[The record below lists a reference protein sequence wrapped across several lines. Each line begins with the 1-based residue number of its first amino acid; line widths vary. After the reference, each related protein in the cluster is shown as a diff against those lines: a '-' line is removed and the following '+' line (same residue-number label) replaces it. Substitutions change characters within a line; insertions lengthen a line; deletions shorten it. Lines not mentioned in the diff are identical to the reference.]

1 MGIDG
6 AGGALSR
13 AHPVLPARTLGIT
26 LVAALP
32 LLVLLSVRVGVTG
45 VLDLSQTLQGVGA
58 ALGLGAP
65 LEERLQIIVELR
77 LWHALTAAGVGA
89 ALSLSGVLIQGL
101 FRNGLAA
108 PSVIGVTG
116 GATLGATAAILLMSG
131 YGPAFLTSLGDAH
144 EPALATLR
152 HAGLLTF
159 LVPAFG
165 FIGAVAVVF
174 LVAGLS
180 SRAGRFSVPTLL
192 LTGIAVNTCIAGVLS
207 LVSSLLLDDW
217 DVSRAIFVWTFGTL
231 ADRSIYHVLTVWSGL
246 ALAVAV
252 VPFVAWELDLLAG
265 GEEDASSLGVDVKR
279 VRLLSIG
286 AAALAAASA
295 VAVAGQ
301 IAFLGLVVPHLLRM
315 LCGARHR
322 ALLPLAIPGGAV
334 FLVGIE
340 LLNHALLARHALRPG
355 VVMSL
360 IGGVF
365 FLCLLAFNRREVD
378 QW

>member
-1 MGIDG
+1 MSS
-6 AGGALSR
+6 AR
-13 AHPVLPARTLGIT
+13 PVLSARTLGIT
-26 LVAALP
+26 LVLALP

-45 VLDLSQTLQGVGA
+45 VLDLSQTIEGVAA

-65 LEERLQIIVELR
+65 LAERSQVIVELR
-77 LWHALTAAGVGA
+77 LWHALTAAGVGG
-89 ALSLSGVLIQGL
+89 ALALSGVFIQGL

-116 GATLGATAAILLMSG
+116 GATLGASAAILLMSG
-131 YGPAFLTSLGDAH
+131 YGPAFLTAAADPHG
-144 EPALATLR
+144 PALATLR
-152 HAGLLTF
+152 HAGLLT
-159 LVPAFG
+159 LMVPAFG
-165 FIGAVAVVF
+165 FVGAVGVVF
-174 LVAGLS
+174 LVAALS
-180 SRAGRFSVPTLL
+180 SRAGRVSVPTLL

-207 LVSSLLLDDW
+207 LVSSLVLDDW
-217 DVSRAIFVWTFGTL
+217 DVSRAIYVWTFGTL
-231 ADRSIYHVLTVWSGL
+231 ADRSVYHVLTVWSGL

-265 GEEDASSLGVDVKR
+265 GEEDASSLGVDVKK

-315 LCGARHR
+315 LSGARHR
-322 ALLPLAIPGGAV
+322 SLLPLAIPGGAV

-340 LLNHALLARHALRPG
+340 LLNHAFLANHALRPG

-360 IGGVF
+360 VGGVF
-365 FLCLLAFNRREVD
+365 FLCLLGFNRREVD